1 MSKKIKLTPKE
12 EAIMSI
18 FWKHGAL
25 FVKEV
30 IEILDEDPQPHYNT
44 IATFVKGLEAKG
56 MLSRQQFGNTHR
68 YFPIVSEDSYRDKSV
83 KGILSRYFNGS
94 GKMLLSNLIEQEE
107 ISIDEIRDLLK
118 DVEKEKGKRK

>member
-1 MSKKIKLTPKE
+1 
-12 EAIMSI
+12 MSI

-30 IEILDEDPQPHYNT
+30 IELLNEDPQPHYNT

-68 YFPIVSEDSYRDKSV
+68 YFPIVSEDAYRDKSV

-107 ISIDEIRDLLK
+107 ISIDEIRDILQ
-118 DVEKEKGKRK
+118 DIEKGKGKKK

>member
-1 MSKKIKLTPKE
+1 MNKKIKLTPKE
-12 EAIMSI
+12 ESIMTI

-30 IEILDEDPQPHYNT
+30 IEYLNEDPQPHYNT
-44 IATFVKGLEAKG
+44 VATFVKGLEAKG

-107 ISIDEIRDLLK
+107 ISIDDIRDILK
-118 DVEKEKGKRK
+118 DIDKENREK